1 MSDTARTALVT
12 GGARGIGHAIAKAL
26 ASDGRRV
33 VGGLRLDRYA
43 SATRVNPAVRIGDD
57 LTVPPPSRTPN
68 RADVRLVAVD
78 NDPYDGA
85 VDRRTRSAT
94 RLDLDLGGLIPGL
107 EGVWIEAHRALNPV
121 GRMVSTTRTS
131 RSCTSVV

>member
-1 MSDTARTALVT
+1 M
-12 GGARGIGHAIAKAL
+12 
-26 ASDGRRV
+26 
-33 VGGLRLDRYA
+33 RLDRYA

-85 VDRRTRSAT
+85 VDRRAFSAT
-94 RLDLDLGGLIPGL
+94 RLDFNLGGLIPGL
-107 EGVWIEAHRALNPV
+107 EGVWIEAHRTLNAV

-131 RSCTSVV
+131 RSGTSDV